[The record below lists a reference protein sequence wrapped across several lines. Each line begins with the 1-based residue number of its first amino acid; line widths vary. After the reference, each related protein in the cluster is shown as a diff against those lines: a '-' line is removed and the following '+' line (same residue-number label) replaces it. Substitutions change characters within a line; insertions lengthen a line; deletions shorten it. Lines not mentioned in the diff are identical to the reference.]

1 MKKAL
6 VLTLIIIILINNTF
20 ASISYAE
27 GNTTYTEG
35 TVDYGNTESLGTLES
50 GMSGNNWDDLLQN
63 GAATVTEQ
71 TDSSGGT
78 NQRNQKTGFGSTILT
93 GIIKLIVS
101 VLSII
106 PTAINWIISIIVGTN
121 TFTVGELLGNK
132 YELFKIDFWN
142 INTTGNSSNIVNP
155 IRTSIITWYYTIRN
169 IAVIGMVVI
178 LVYLG
183 IRFSLIL
190 VSSDASSAKERARYK
205 KLLISW
211 LQGLALMFILHFI
224 MIGIVMLSDIILNI
238 LVDISDSIQ
247 ASSGSQGIEQQ
258 LVNNIWGKIWSKDN
272 EHPFWEFII
281 YMMLIYY
288 QLKFVIVYLFRSI
301 KIYFYVVI
309 SPLVCMTYSLDK
321 VQDGKSQAFDH
332 WMKEFLGEV
341 LIQPIQ
347 LIVYTI
353 FILSTSQLIESSPI
367 LMVIFLASLSN
378 LEKIIVKIILSGP
391 PKFSKSA
398 GDIKLT
404 KPDSW
409 AKT

>member
-1 MKKAL
+1 MKRAL
-6 VLTLIIIILINNTF
+6 ALTLMIIILINSTF
-20 ASISYAE
+20 ASRSYAD
-27 GNTTYTEG
+27 THYTEG

-50 GMSGNNWDDLLQN
+50 GMSGNNWDDLMQN
-63 GAATVTEQ
+63 GSATVTEQ

-78 NQRNQKTGFGSTILT
+78 NQRNQKTGFGSTILK
-93 GIIKLIVS
+93 GLLKLLIS
-101 VLSII
+101 VLALI
-106 PTAINWIISIIVGTN
+106 PTAINWIISLVTGTN
-121 TFTVGELLGNK
+121 TFTIGELLGNK

-142 INTTGNSSNIVNP
+142 ANTTGDSSNIVNP
-155 IRTSIITWYYTIRN
+155 IRTNVMTWYYSIRN

-183 IRFSLIL
+183 IRFALIL

-211 LQGLALMFILHFI
+211 LQGLALMFVLHFI
-224 MIGIVMLSDIILNI
+224 MVGIVMLSEMLLDI
-238 LVDISDSIQ
+238 LVSISNSIQ
-247 ASSGSQGIEQQ
+247 TSLGGDGIEQE
-258 LVNNIWGKIWSKDN
+258 LVNNVWARLWAADN
-272 EHPFWEFII
+272 NHPFWEFII

-288 QLKFVIVYLFRSI
+288 QLKFVIVYLFRAI
-301 KIYFYVVI
+301 RIYFYIII

-321 VQDGKSQAFDH
+321 VQDGKSQVFDH
-332 WMKEFLGEV
+332 WLREFMGAV

-353 FILSTSQLIESSPI
+353 FILSTSALIADAPI

-378 LEKIIVKIILSGP
+378 LEKIIIKIMLGGP

>member
-6 VLTLIIIILINNTF
+6 SLILMIIILINSTF
-20 ASISYAE
+20 TSISYAD
-27 GNTTYTEG
+27 THYTEG

-50 GMSGNNWDDLLQN
+50 GMSGNNWDDLMQN

-71 TDSSGGT
+71 TDSGGTT
-78 NQRNQKTGFGSTILT
+78 NQRNQKTGFGAKILT
-93 GIIKLIVS
+93 GVLKLLMS
-101 VLSII
+101 VLSLI
-106 PTAINWIISIIVGTN
+106 PTAINWLISLVTGTD
-121 TFTVGELLGNK
+121 TFTIGELLGNQ

-142 INTTGNSSNIVNP
+142 ANTTGDSSNIVNP
-155 IRTSIITWYYTIRN
+155 IRTSVITWYYTIRN

-183 IRFSLIL
+183 IRLSLIL
-190 VSSDASSAKERARYK
+190 ISSDASSAKERARYK

-211 LQGLALMFILHFI
+211 LQGLALMFILHYI
-224 MIGIVMLSDIILNI
+224 MIAIIMLSELLLNI
-238 LVDISDSIQ
+238 LVSISESIQ
-247 ASSGSQGIEQQ
+247 NSMGSQAIEQQ
-258 LVNNIWGKIWSKDN
+258 LVNNVWSTLWAADN
-272 EHPFWEFII
+272 DHPFWTFVI
-281 YMMLIYY
+281 YMMLVYY
-288 QLKFVIVYLFRSI
+288 QLKFVIVYMFRSI
-301 KIYFYVVI
+301 KIYFYVVV
-309 SPLVCMTYSLDK
+309 SPLVCLTYSIDK
-321 VQDGKSQAFDH
+321 IGDGKSQAFDH
-332 WMKEFLGEV
+332 WLREFMGDV

-353 FILSTSQLIESSPI
+353 FILSASQLISSAPI
-367 LMVIFLASLSN
+367 LMVILLASLSN
-378 LEKIIVKIILSGP
+378 LEKIIIKIMLGGP

>member
-6 VLTLIIIILINNTF
+6 SLILMIIIIINSTF
-20 ASISYAE
+20 TSFSYAD
-27 GNTTYTEG
+27 THYTEG

-50 GMSGNNWDDLLQN
+50 GMSGNNWNDLMQN
-63 GAATVTEQ
+63 GSATVTEQ
-71 TDSSGGT
+71 TDSGGST
-78 NQRNQKTGFGSTILT
+78 NQRNQKTGFGAKILT
-93 GIIKLIVS
+93 GVLKLLMS

-106 PTAINWIISIIVGTN
+106 PTAINWIISLVTGTE
-121 TFTVGELLGNK
+121 TFTIGELLGNK
-132 YELFKIDFWN
+132 YNLFKIDFWN
-142 INTTGNSSNIVNP
+142 ANITGDSSDIVNP
-155 IRTSIITWYYTIRN
+155 IRTSVITWYYTIRN
-169 IAVIGMVVI
+169 VAVIGMVVI

-183 IRFSLIL
+183 IRLTLIL

-211 LQGLALMFILHFI
+211 LQGLALMFILHYI
-224 MIGIVMLSDIILNI
+224 MIAIVMLSNYFLDI
-238 LVDISDSIQ
+238 LVNISDSIQ
-247 ASSGSQGIEQQ
+247 TSMGSLGIEQQ
-258 LVNNIWGKIWSKDN
+258 LVSNVWSTLWAPDT
-272 EHPFWEFII
+272 EHPFWTFVI

-288 QLKFVIVYLFRSI
+288 QLKFIIVYLFRSI

-309 SPLVCMTYSLDK
+309 SPLVCLTYSIDK
-321 VQDGKSQAFDH
+321 IGDGKSQAFDH
-332 WMKEFLGEV
+332 WLKEFMGDV

-353 FILSTSQLIESSPI
+353 FILSASQLINDAPL
-367 LMVIFLASLSN
+367 LMVILLASLSN
-378 LEKIIVKIILSGP
+378 LEKIIVKIVLSGQ

-398 GDIKLT
+398 SDIKLM